1 MATDPAANAYDALAQ
16 LPDREIHRTARQ
28 MNLPGFGPVQQ
39 ARLHASHVL
48 IIGAGGLGC
57 PALQQL
63 AAAGVGTITLVDDDT
78 VDLSNIHRQI
88 LFGAG
93 DIGKPKVEVAAAR
106 ARELQPDIQI
116 NAVAER
122 VRVDNVVELVGGVDL
137 VLDGSDTFA
146 TKYLVADACEILGIP
161 LVWGTVLR
169 YSGEVALWHSG
180 ANADGQRQQG
190 EQRGVG
196 LRDLFPEQPDAA
208 SAPDCATAGV
218 LGVTTSV
225 VAGLM
230 STEAIAYLA
239 GLRCEPG
246 RVLRYQALPASL
258 TSYRVGADPQRPL
271 TTELAAF
278 YGTSCAVPNTD
289 PADALLQRVAS
300 GAAVALDVREPHEK
314 YVADLAQRYRPLR
327 LPLSEIT
334 SSADIADALGGAA
347 EAVVF
352 CASGVR
358 SQRVVDTY
366 AAALPQ
372 VQLHSLPGGVG
383 ALGAA
388 DTNTNINTDIN
399 NA

>member
-1 MATDPAANAYDALAQ
+1 MATDPAVDAYDALAQ

-116 NAVAER
+116 NAVAAR
-122 VRVDNVVELVGGVDL
+122 VQVDNVVELVGGVDL

-161 LVWGTVLR
+161 LLWGTVLR

-180 ANADGQRQQG
+180 ANAHEQQQG
-190 EQRGVG
+190 VQRGVG

-278 YGTSCAVPNTD
+278 YGTSCAVPSTD
-289 PADALLQRVAS
+289 PADTLLQRVAS

-314 YVADLAQRYRPLR
+314 YVADLAQRYHPLR

-334 SSADIADALGGAA
+334 SSTDIADALGGAD

-366 AAALPQ
+366 ATALPQ

-383 ALGAA
+383 ALGAP
-388 DTNTNINTDIN
+388 DTNTDIN

>member
-1 MATDPAANAYDALAQ
+1 M
-16 LPDREIHRTARQ
+16 
-28 MNLPGFGPVQQ
+28 
-39 ARLHASHVL
+39 
-48 IIGAGGLGC
+48 
-57 PALQQL
+57 
-63 AAAGVGTITLVDDDT
+63 
-78 VDLSNIHRQI
+78 
-88 LFGAG
+88 
-93 DIGKPKVEVAAAR
+93 
-106 ARELQPDIQI
+106 
-116 NAVAER
+116 
-122 VRVDNVVELVGGVDL
+122 
-137 VLDGSDTFA
+137 
-146 TKYLVADACEILGIP
+146 
-161 LVWGTVLR
+161 
-169 YSGEVALWHSG
+169 
-180 ANADGQRQQG
+180 
-190 EQRGVG
+190 
-196 LRDLFPEQPDAA
+196 
-208 SAPDCATAGV
+208 
-218 LGVTTSV
+218 TTSV

-388 DTNTNINTDIN
+388 DIN

>member
-93 DIGKPKVEVAAAR
+93 DIGKPKVDVAAAR

-116 NAVAER
+116 NAVTAR

-180 ANADGQRQQG
+180 ASADGQRQG

-278 YGTSCAVPNTD
+278 YDTSCAVPNTD
-289 PADALLQRVAS
+289 PADTLLQRVAS

-314 YVADLAQRYRPLR
+314 YVTDLAQRYHPLR

-334 SSADIADALGGAA
+334 SSADIADALGGAD

-388 DTNTNINTDIN
+388 DINTVTNTDIN